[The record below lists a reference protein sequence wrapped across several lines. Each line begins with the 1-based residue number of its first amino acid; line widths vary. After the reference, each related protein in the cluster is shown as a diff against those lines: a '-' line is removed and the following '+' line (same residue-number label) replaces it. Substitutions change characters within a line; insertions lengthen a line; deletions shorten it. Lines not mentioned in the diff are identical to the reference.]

1 MVSNKS
7 TRTLLE
13 SVRQSASAMANNT
26 ANLAVATCAITAQIL
41 DSLESNADGVA
52 LVIDKGLSVSLKA
65 ALTVEANLAA
75 LVDAKENETF
85 QEHYQRSLTNA
96 FQRWSSSSDK
106 KEEKKIE
113 ETIDLSK
120 FGSF

>member
-26 ANLAVATCAITAQIL
+26 ANLAVATCAITAQVL

-52 LVIDKGLSVSLKA
+52 LVIDKTLSVSLKA
-65 ALTVEANLAA
+65 ALTLDANLAA
-75 LVDAKENETF
+75 LVDAKESESF
-85 QEHYQRSLTNA
+85 EAHYQRSLTNA
-96 FQRWSSSSDK
+96 EKRWSSS
-106 KEEKKIE
+106 EEKSVIVMA
-113 ETIDLSK
+113 
-120 FGSF
+120 